1 MPDEF
6 MLNKAVR
13 TISIKNKASVDT
25 SKVFIFLF
33 IALDLIYL
41 MLCFLDLLNPF

>member
-6 MLNKAVR
+6 LLNKSVI
-13 TISIKNKASVDT
+13 TVSIKNKAFVDK

-33 IALDLIYL
+33 IALGLIYL